1 MVIYALLSSN
11 PPACQDHDQKKM
23 INNIKG
29 SQSGSRSE
37 KNMINNIKGSPG
49 DGARVLVCAAGN
61 LNENVMNRVNAFI
74 NSDDHDNTY
83 DDNDEND

>member
-1 MVIYALLSSN
+1 
-11 PPACQDHDQKKM
+11 M
-23 INNIKG
+23 I
-29 SQSGSRSE
+29 R

-49 DGARVLVCAAGN
+49 DGARVLVCDAGN